1 MKKIFFG
8 LIAVVTISNLSF
20 AQATLE
26 QQYSTNEISRAFTYA
41 FKTDTGL
48 NYFTVEATN
57 VLKVYNSSHSLTSTT
72 TIPIDNGYTLDGV
85 YPVSDKLFNN
95 DNLIEFLIF
104 TYIQSG
110 SGLETFTYKLTLI
123 NQNGTILQQF
133 GDRAYANIIKE
144 SSEVFKLITH
154 KTTNENNTVYDV
166 YSLPGTTLE
175 TVTLNKN
182 SNSFFGFPN
191 PTGNKITIINNLEN
205 GQNGTLEVFD
215 ANGKKVMQKNVVGE
229 NGEINLDV
237 TKLSS
242 GVYIYKLNGQ
252 TNRFIKK

>member
-1 MKKIFFG
+1 MKKLIFG
-8 LIAVVTISNLSF
+8 LIAIVTIPNLSF
-20 AQATLE
+20 GQATLE
-26 QQYSTNEISRAFTYA
+26 QQYSTIEVSRDFTNA

-48 NYFTVEATN
+48 HYFTVEAIN
-57 VLKVYNSSHSLTSTT
+57 ILKVYNSSHSLTSTT

-85 YPVSDKLFNN
+85 YPVSDKLFNT
-95 DNLIEFLIF
+95 DNLMEFIIFTFIQSGPGLEIF
-104 TYIQSG
+104 TY
-110 SGLETFTYKLTLI
+110 KMTLI

-144 SSEVFKLITH
+144 SSEVFKLIAH

-166 YSLPGTTLE
+166 YSLPGTTLG
-175 TVTLNKN
+175 TVMLNKN
-182 SNSFFGFPN
+182 SNSLFGFPN
-191 PTGNKITIINNLEN
+191 PTENKITITNTLEN

-215 ANGKKVMQKNVVGE
+215 TNGKKVMQKNVVGE